1 MTGFEKAPRLDLMV
15 IIEQD
20 CRAGSPAIAHLPA
33 LEATHTQ
40 RVLCIFVILN
50 KQHLQIP
57 DRTAHAAVSCVRSD
71 LSVNLRSVCLCVR
84 VCSRL
89 SVVVRER

>member
-1 MTGFEKAPRLDLMV
+1 MTGFEKAPHLDLMV
-15 IIEQD
+15 IREQD

-33 LEATHTQ
+33 LEATHTL
-40 RVLCIFVILN
+40 RTLCIFVILN

-71 LSVNLRSVCLCVR
+71 LSVNLWSVCLCVR
-84 VCSRL
+84 VL
-89 SVVVRER
+89 GIVVCRKRE